1 MAAVDRGPGDAA
13 LWASTSIGQIQ
24 ASGISGPRVRLTT
37 ETGMVSAGF
46 AAPPQQIFASSG
58 IGSVAIRVPS
68 GTAYRV
74 AASSQTGAVR
84 VSVPQAAA
92 SSHVIQA
99 TTGTGTVKVTG
110 S

>member
-1 MAAVDRGPGDAA
+1 MAAVDRVPGDAA
-13 LWASTSIGQIQ
+13 LWCRAAHGDHDAFGQ
-24 ASGISGPRVRLTT
+24 LTG
-37 ETGMVSAGF
+37 TGMISAGF
-46 AAPPQQIFASSG
+46 TAPPQQIFARSG

-74 AASSQTGAVR
+74 AASTQEGSVR
-84 VSVPQAAA
+84 VSVPRAAA

-99 TTGTGTVKVTG
+99 TTGTGTVTVTG

>member
-1 MAAVDRGPGDAA
+1 M
-13 LWASTSIGQIQ
+13 I
-24 ASGISGPRVRLTT
+24 
-37 ETGMVSAGF
+37 SAGF
-46 AAPPQQIFASSG
+46 TAPPRQIFARSG

-74 AASSQTGAVR
+74 TASSQTGAVR
-84 VSVPQAAA
+84 VSVPRAAA

-99 TTGTGTVKVTG
+99 TTGTGTVTVTG